1 MKMRE
6 VKQSPTEAIPPPSS
20 PAVPIILN
28 THSHHVDD
36 DGDDDDDV
44 GDDNV
49 DVAPITRNTNFL
61 DSMGDKNVNDA
72 TF

>member
-1 MKMRE
+1 M
-6 VKQSPTEAIPPPSS
+6 KQSPTEAIPPPSS

-36 DGDDDDDV
+36 DGDDDDDDDGDDI

-61 DSMGDKNVNDA
+61 DS
-72 TF
+72 TP

>member
-1 MKMRE
+1 M
-6 VKQSPTEAIPPPSS
+6 KQSPTEAIPPPSS

-61 DSMGDKNVNDA
+61 DSTGDKNEDA
-72 TF
+72 LQLFK